1 MYSIYKCIQR
11 KKKDGRVD
19 DGTRRTLMNLFAIL
33 VTFVFFPLVII
44 LCAADVLFI
53 CLCACRLIQEAVLI
67 NLAHS
72 SRSVVLS
79 LSLVLLF
86 FSFSFRLSPSSSI
99 ASAFLHSSYLQSNE
113 LSCV

>member
-1 MYSIYKCIQR
+1 MYMYSIYKCIQR

-79 LSLVLLF
+79 LSLLSF
-86 FSFSFRLSPSSSI
+86 FSFHFLFTLFFHCLRVSTLQLSPE
-99 ASAFLHSSYLQSNE
+99 Q
-113 LSCV
+113 